1 MTRRPPRS
9 TRTDTLFPYTTLFR
23 SALETVRDHVMPS
36 LAREGLDEKLVGPRQ
51 HRAERLH
58 LQPFAHV
65 AGEAMPLLR
74 AGEKAAHAPRQIGRD
89 RHPRAAIG
97 RDARREIGR
106 AHV

>member
-1 MTRRPPRS
+1 MRVP
-9 TRTDTLFPYTTLFR
+9 
-23 SALETVRDHVMPS
+23 ALETVRDHVMPS
-36 LAREGLDEKLVGPRQ
+36 LAREGLDEKLAGPRQ

-89 RHPRAAIG
+89 RPPRAAIG
-97 RDARREIGR
+97 RDARSEEHTSELQSLMRISYAVFCLDKKNNR
-106 AHV
+106 